1 MMMPGPNDT
10 NDYEIRG
17 AKLKTSVPNKKYED
31 NYDRIFNG
39 KPNDKQFDKLNN
51 KDKKKG
57 RS

>member
-1 MMMPGPNDT
+1 MPGPNDT

-39 KPNDKQFDKLNN
+39 KPNHKQFDELNN